1 MQKARSQ
8 MENTVE
14 QKNKNNS
21 LISVL
26 SNPFSTGNGG
36 GDFEH
41 RVQATFLLGL
51 LMESFSP
58 ILNTPITSVDFQAKR
73 LGWDTDDIMVSSV
86 TENYSAKLLCQIK
99 HGIKMGSNET
109 FKKVV
114 LSAWNDYKNPD
125 FNQQTDKIAVITN
138 SSTRTNELRF
148 IHDQAVLASS
158 TSDFVD
164 RINRAQYSNGTTR
177 NVFKNIKDS
186 IREKFT
192 ITISEEELWTF
203 CKVFTVLTFDMDY
216 ESSVNEFLIYALL
229 ASNCQKDTRFVWAT
243 MIDIA
248 ARYDKSAA
256 HVTLDNIPDNI
267 KKCFSYM
274 IFDESAPLVSNNYI
288 DNSFW
293 AKLALIGAWDEE
305 NQNDGLLLESFFGS
319 KYTDIQ
325 SKVQEY
331 SQLPNA
337 NISFDNGIW
346 RIKHRFSIIRTCA
359 SQYFDNVIREL
370 FSLSEKVF
378 SERNKRIQPDGTTSI
393 LVPSGGAFGYSTSLR
408 NGLLHSMAFMC
419 NCLKENLPGTD
430 GLIETESWKFIRNI
444 WGNFDYII
452 WMRLDSD
459 LPIIAEINPSEFLS
473 CLEKSIVNDPGSME
487 KLFPKSS
494 ADLLF
499 SNNYICPVL
508 WALEGLA
515 WSDKYFVKSIRMLG
529 LLASLNYEKI
539 NSSNTPINS
548 IVSIMLPWHLQ
559 TFASK
564 EKQKNAIKALQ
575 EECPDVAWKVVV
587 KLLPHATRMTG
598 GTHHP
603 QYILPQKSDTVNI
616 SDYEKIELYAYY
628 SDVALSIAKKDYTK
642 FCALLT
648 HCNEM
653 GNVVFKNF
661 LQLILEQCPTWTDA
675 QKYPFWNVLQNQK
688 AILNH
693 NESASIDT
701 SSLNLLNSCIEQ
713 TTPLDIRCRYKRL
726 YESNYIDFNDEENLR
741 TRWERRRKL
750 QESSVYEIYTTFGID
765 AVVQF
770 GEDISNPNC
779 VAQNLGKGLSIKE
792 CDDLLALCSIEKLD
806 RNFLVSIIV
815 GLVVQNGCDILLEID
830 FGKYPVDFVSWLLS
844 HLPLSMRLF
853 EIANIILKQD
863 IKLFWQSA
871 VIPHFGLNPEVDLN
885 YVWNCLVEQNRYN
898 AAINL
903 YWCSAESC
911 TIDDK
916 ELHGV
921 LINAATTESNEEI
934 EPDAIRNLIGLLQQ
948 NRRIS
953 INDISDV
960 ELIYLPL
967 LDEYSKVQPKALRY
981 RLANEPK
988 FFCELVELLY
998 KKRHAEKHE
1007 KVLSE
1012 NMSRRLWEI
1021 FYHYCVV
1028 PGTDWEGNYDENKFN
1043 RWISYCKEWGR
1054 NEDRTEIVL
1063 QIIGNGLSYAT
1074 VCENGLPD
1082 MFIMKELNK
1091 PDNEEMRLG
1100 YRIGV
1105 YNQRGISCIDPE
1117 GKPEYELAGKFEKM
1131 SNDAESLGY
1140 AKYAE
1145 TLHLLA
1151 EEYVEEAKRNIQNH
1165 KREQECLQENE

>member
-1 MQKARSQ
+1 M
-8 MENTVE
+8 
-14 QKNKNNS
+14 
-21 LISVL
+21 
-26 SNPFSTGNGG
+26 
-36 GDFEH
+36 
-41 RVQATFLLGL
+41 
-51 LMESFSP
+51 
-58 ILNTPITSVDFQAKR
+58 
-73 LGWDTDDIMVSSV
+73 
-86 TENYSAKLLCQIK
+86 
-99 HGIKMGSNET
+99 
-109 FKKVV
+109 
-114 LSAWNDYKNPD
+114 
-125 FNQQTDKIAVITN
+125 
-138 SSTRTNELRF
+138 
-148 IHDQAVLASS
+148 
-158 TSDFVD
+158 
-164 RINRAQYSNGTTR
+164 
-177 NVFKNIKDS
+177 
-186 IREKFT
+186 
-192 ITISEEELWTF
+192 
-203 CKVFTVLTFDMDY
+203 FTVLTFDMDY

-256 HVTLDNIPDNI
+256 HVTLDNIPDDI
-267 KKCFSYM
+267 KQCFGYM

-305 NQNDGLLLESFFGS
+305 NQNDRLLLEAFFES

-393 LVPSGGAFGYSTSLR
+393 LVPSDGAFGYSTSLR
-408 NGLLHSMAFMC
+408 NGLLHSMAFMR

-430 GLIETESWKFIRNI
+430 GLIETESRKFIRNI
-444 WGNFDYII
+444 LDNSDYII
-452 WMRLDSD
+452 WMSLDSD

-494 ADLLF
+494 AELLF
-499 SNNYICPVL
+499 SSNYICSVL

-515 WSDKYFVKSIRMLG
+515 WSDKCFVKSIRMLG
-529 LLASLNYEKI
+529 LLASLNYEKM

-616 SDYEKIELYAYY
+616 SDYEKTELYTYY
-628 SDVALSIAKKDYTK
+628 SDVALNVAKKDYMK

-648 HCNEM
+648 QCNEM
-653 GNVVFKNF
+653 DSITFNNF
-661 LQLILEQCPTWTDA
+661 LKLILEQCPAWTDV
-675 QKYPFWNVLQNQK
+675 QKYPFWNVLQDQK

-693 NESASIDT
+693 NTSDSIDT
-701 SSLNLLNSCIEQ
+701 STQNLLNSCIEQ
-713 TTPLDIRCRYKRL
+713 TIPLDIRCRYKRL
-726 YESNYIDFNDEENLR
+726 YESNYIDVDEDEDFHSH
-741 TRWERRRKL
+741 WEQRKKL
-750 QESSVYEIYTTFGID
+750 QESSVYEIYTTFGIE

-770 GEDISNPNC
+770 GEDIGKPNW
-779 VAQNLGKGLSIKE
+779 VAQNLGRGLSIKE
-792 CDDLLALCSIEKLD
+792 CDNLLTLCSIEKLD

-815 GLVVQNGCDILLEID
+815 GLVVQNGCDILLEINFSEYSAD
-830 FGKYPVDFVSWLLS
+830 LVSWLLS

-853 EIANIILKQD
+853 EIANTILRQD
-863 IKLFWQSA
+863 IKLFWQFV
-871 VIPHFGLNPEVDLN
+871 VIPPFGLDPEIDLN
-885 YVWNCLVEQNRYN
+885 YVWNCLVEQTRCV
-898 AAINL
+898 AAVNL
-903 YWCSAESC
+903 FCCSTEQCTVEDAE
-911 TIDDK
+911 I
-916 ELHGV
+916 HRV
-921 LINAATTESNEEI
+921 LIKAATMEPNEKI
-934 EPDAIRNLIGLLQQ
+934 EPDAVKNLIELLQR
-948 NRRIS
+948 NRKIS
-953 INDISDV
+953 IKDISDV

-967 LDEYSKVQPKALRY
+967 LNEYSKVQPKALRY
-981 RLANEPK
+981 RLSNEPE

-1043 RWISYCKEWGR
+1043 RWISYCKEWGH

-1105 YNQRGISCIDPE
+1105 YNQRGVSCIDPE

-1145 TLHLLA
+1145 ILHLIA
-1151 EEYVEEAKRNIQNH
+1151 EEYVEEAKRNIQSH